1 MLFPLYFFL
10 FIIVG
15 LFALSFML
23 KAFLKS
29 LVISVYAYLRVK
41 NKKITRDCEYL
52 SKSCKKGW
60 LFSWMAGSP
69 AFSLGT
75 SLLRPASILSKED
88 SFSRKTPSNHM
99 LQLSPCGYLDRNKFD
114 SMILFC
120 NWAAKRSW
128 DVLSLIFSWS
138 YAFASTFFLCVCGV
152 PELVICFTFIRINTS
167 LFLLRENVQTCGQ
180 LEVFIHCFIVTLNR

>member
-1 MLFPLYFFL
+1 MLVFPYFFL

-15 LFALSFML
+15 LFPLCFML

-41 NKKITRDCEYL
+41 TEKITRDCEYL
-52 SKSCKKGW
+52 SKSCMKGW
-60 LFSWMAGSP
+60 LCFGMAGSP

-75 SLLRPASILSKED
+75 SLSRPASILSKED
-88 SFSRKTPSNHM
+88 SFSRKTPSSHM

-128 DVLSLIFSWS
+128 DVLSFIFS
-138 YAFASTFFLCVCGV
+138 
-152 PELVICFTFIRINTS
+152 
-167 LFLLRENVQTCGQ
+167 
-180 LEVFIHCFIVTLNR
+180 